1 MVKSQ
6 EFFPTPRSPVP
17 NKFRKSK
24 SWYGFWD
31 ILRSV
36 KDLPKIVRM
45 KLAARVSQVTPS
57 LTLAIA
63 AKAKALK
70 AEGIDV
76 CSFSAGE
83 PDFDTPAHIKAAA
96 VKALEEG
103 KTKYGAAAGE
113 PKLREAIA
121 HKLKIDNGLDYKSEN
136 VIVTNGG
143 KHSLYNLIVA
153 LIDPG
158 DEVIIPAPYWLSYP
172 EMVTLVGGVSVI
184 VPTDATTGYKITPE
198 QLRTAIT
205 PKTKLFILNSP
216 SNPTGMVYT
225 PDEIKALAQVVVDAD
240 IFVVSDEIYEKILY
254 DGAEH
259 ISIGSLGKEIFD
271 RTLISNGF
279 AKAYSMTGWRLGYL
293 AGPVEIIKAASTIQ
307 GHSTS
312 NVCTFAQYGA
322 IAALQSSQ
330 DCVEE
335 MRQAFAKRR
344 QVMLDRL
351 NAIPGLSTA
360 KPDGAFYLFPDI
372 SKTGLKSLEFCDA
385 LLEEHQVAVIPG
397 IAFGADDNI
406 RLSYATDLATIE
418 KGIDRLEKFV
428 KSRI

>member
-1 MVKSQ
+1 
-6 EFFPTPRSPVP
+6 
-17 NKFRKSK
+17 
-24 SWYGFWD
+24 
-31 ILRSV
+31 
-36 KDLPKIVRM
+36 M

-57 LTLAIA
+57 ITLAIA
-63 AKAKALK
+63 AKAKAMK

-96 VKALEEG
+96 AKALDEG
-103 KTKYGAAAGE
+103 KTKYGPAAGE

-121 HKLKIDNGLDYKSEN
+121 HKLKNDNGLDYKAEN
-136 VIVTNGG
+136 VLVTNGG

-158 DEVIIPAPYWLSYP
+158 DEVIIPSPYWLSYP
-172 EMVTLVGGVSVI
+172 EMVTLVGGKSVI
-184 VPTDATTGYKITPE
+184 VETDASTGYKITPE
-198 QLRTAIT
+198 QLKKAIT
-205 PKTKLFILNSP
+205 PKTKLFVLNSP

-225 PDEIKALAQVVVDAD
+225 PEEIKALAKVIVDAD
-240 IFVVSDEIYEKILY
+240 IYVVSDEIYEKILY

-259 ISIGSLGKEIFD
+259 ISIGSLGEEIFS
-271 RTLISNGF
+271 RTLISSGF
-279 AKAYSMTGWRLGYL
+279 AKGYSMTGWRLGYL
-293 AGPVEIIKAASTIQ
+293 AGPVEIIKAASNIQ

-322 IAALQSSQ
+322 IAALESSQ

-344 QVMLDRL
+344 QVMFERL

-372 SKTGLKSLEFCDA
+372 SKTGLKSLEFCNA
-385 LLEEHQVAVIPG
+385 ILESHQVALIPG
-397 IAFGADDNI
+397 VAFGADKNI
-406 RLSYATDLATIE
+406 RLSYATDMETIE
-418 KGIDRLEKFV
+418 KGMDRLEKFV
-428 KSRI
+428 RSRI

>member
-1 MVKSQ
+1 
-6 EFFPTPRSPVP
+6 
-17 NKFRKSK
+17 
-24 SWYGFWD
+24 
-31 ILRSV
+31 
-36 KDLPKIVRM
+36 M

-96 VKALEEG
+96 VKALDEG

-143 KHSLYNLIVA
+143 KHSLYNLMVA

-172 EMVTLVGGVSVI
+172 EMVTLVGGVPVI
-184 VPTDATTGYKITPE
+184 VTTDATTGYKITPE
-198 QLRTAIT
+198 QLRKTIT

-259 ISIGSLGKEIFD
+259 ISIGSLGKAIFD

-293 AGPVEIIKAASTIQ
+293 AGPVEIIKAASSIQ

-344 QVMLDRL
+344 QVMLDGL

-385 LLEEHQVAVIPG
+385 LLEEYQVAVIPG

-406 RLSYATDLATIE
+406 RLSYATDMATIE
-418 KGIDRLEKFV
+418 KGMDRLEKFV

>member
-1 MVKSQ
+1 
-6 EFFPTPRSPVP
+6 
-17 NKFRKSK
+17 
-24 SWYGFWD
+24 
-31 ILRSV
+31 
-36 KDLPKIVRM
+36 M

-57 LTLAIA
+57 ITLAIA
-63 AKAKALK
+63 AKAKAMK

-96 VKALEEG
+96 AKALDEG
-103 KTKYGAAAGE
+103 KTKYGPAAGE

-121 HKLKIDNGLDYKSEN
+121 HKLKNDNGLNYKSEN
-136 VIVTNGG
+136 VLVTNGG

-158 DEVIIPAPYWLSYP
+158 DEVIIPSPYWLSYP
-172 EMVTLVGGVSVI
+172 EMVTLVGGKSVI
-184 VPTDATTGYKITPE
+184 VETDASTGYKITPE
-198 QLRTAIT
+198 QLKKAIT
-205 PKTKLFILNSP
+205 PKTKLFVLKSP

-225 PDEIKALAQVVVDAD
+225 PGEIKALAKVIVDAD
-240 IFVVSDEIYEKILY
+240 IYVVSDEIYEKILY

-259 ISIGSLGKEIFD
+259 ISIGSLGEEIFS
-271 RTLISNGF
+271 RTLISSGF
-279 AKAYSMTGWRLGYL
+279 AKGYSMTGWRLGYL
-293 AGPVEIIKAASTIQ
+293 AGPVEIIKAASNIQ

-322 IAALQSSQ
+322 IAALESSQ

-344 QVMLDRL
+344 QVMFERL

-372 SKTGLKSLEFCDA
+372 SKTGLKSLEFCNA
-385 LLEEHQVAVIPG
+385 ILESHQVALIPG
-397 IAFGADDNI
+397 VAFGADKNI
-406 RLSYATDLATIE
+406 RLSYATDMETIE
-418 KGIDRLEKFV
+418 KGMDRLEKFV
-428 KSRI
+428 RSRI

>member
-1 MVKSQ
+1 
-6 EFFPTPRSPVP
+6 
-17 NKFRKSK
+17 
-24 SWYGFWD
+24 
-31 ILRSV
+31 
-36 KDLPKIVRM
+36 M

-57 LTLAIA
+57 ITLAIA
-63 AKAKALK
+63 AKAKAMK

-96 VKALEEG
+96 AKALDEG
-103 KTKYGAAAGE
+103 KTKYGPAAGE

-121 HKLKIDNGLDYKSEN
+121 HKLKHDNGLNYKAEN
-136 VIVTNGG
+136 VLVTNGG

-158 DEVIIPAPYWLSYP
+158 DEVIIPSPYWLSYP
-172 EMVTLVGGVSVI
+172 EMVTLVGGKSVI
-184 VPTDATTGYKITPE
+184 VETDASTGYKITPE
-198 QLRTAIT
+198 QLKKAIT
-205 PKTKLFILNSP
+205 PKTKLFVLNSP

-225 PDEIKALAQVVVDAD
+225 PGEIKALAQVIVDAD
-240 IFVVSDEIYEKILY
+240 IYVVSDEIYEKILY
-254 DGAEH
+254 DGVEH
-259 ISIGSLGKEIFD
+259 ISIGSLGEEIFS
-271 RTLISNGF
+271 RTLISSGF
-279 AKAYSMTGWRLGYL
+279 AKGYSMTGWRLGYL

-322 IAALQSSQ
+322 IAALESSQ

-344 QVMLDRL
+344 QVMFERL

-372 SKTGLKSLEFCDA
+372 SKTGLKSLEFCNTI
-385 LLEEHQVAVIPG
+385 LESHQVALIPG
-397 IAFGADDNI
+397 VAFGADKNI
-406 RLSYATDLATIE
+406 RLSYATDMATIE
-418 KGIDRLEKFV
+418 KGMDRLEKFV
-428 KSRI
+428 CSRI

>member
-1 MVKSQ
+1 
-6 EFFPTPRSPVP
+6 
-17 NKFRKSK
+17 
-24 SWYGFWD
+24 
-31 ILRSV
+31 
-36 KDLPKIVRM
+36 M

-57 LTLAIA
+57 ITLAIA
-63 AKAKALK
+63 AKAKAMK
-70 AEGIDV
+70 TEGIDV

-96 VKALEEG
+96 AKALEEG
-103 KTKYGAAAGE
+103 KTKYGPAAGE

-121 HKLKIDNGLDYKSEN
+121 NKLKSDNGLDYKAEN
-136 VIVTNGG
+136 VLVTNGG

-172 EMVTLVGGVSVI
+172 EMVTLAGGKSVI
-184 VPTDATTGYKITPE
+184 VHTDASTGYKITPE
-198 QLRTAIT
+198 QLKKAIT
-205 PKTKLFILNSP
+205 PKTKLFVLNSP

-225 PDEIKALAQVVVDAD
+225 KEEIQALAKIIVDAD
-240 IFVVSDEIYEKILY
+240 ILVVSDEIYEKILY
-254 DGAEH
+254 DGTEH
-259 ISIGSLGKEIFD
+259 ISIGSLGADIFA

-279 AKAYSMTGWRLGYL
+279 AKGYSMTGWRLGYL
-293 AGPVEIIKAASTIQ
+293 AGPLEIIKAASTIQ

-322 IAALQSSQ
+322 IAALESSQ

-344 QVMLDRL
+344 QVMYDRL
-351 NAIPGLSTA
+351 NAIPGLSCP

-372 SKTGLKSLEFCDA
+372 SKTGLKSLEFCNT
-385 LLEEHQVAVIPG
+385 LLEELQVAVIPG
-397 IAFGADDNI
+397 VAFGADNNI
-406 RLSYATDLATIE
+406 RLSYATDMATIE
-418 KGIDRLEKFV
+418 KGMDRLEKFV
-428 KSRI
+428 RSRI